1 MWTVPV
7 LPFVMRCERP
17 VALNASGLQLHLRD
31 VAFADGRLAPAAVRL
46 DTRVAAG
53 RIEPG
58 RLNWE
63 GSVAMNPALSVQG
76 KLRAQHL
83 PCRRSSPMSP
93 RT

>member
-1 MWTVPV
+1 
-7 LPFVMRCERP
+7 
-17 VALNASGLQLHLRD
+17 
-31 VAFADGRLAPAAVRL
+31 
-46 DTRVAAG
+46 
-53 RIEPG
+53 
-58 RLNWE
+58 LNWE